1 MLGDDDFFDGGGGQ
15 KMLLQLDSLQPL
27 DDQTLNNEILGERNR
42 EIETIT
48 NDLRDLNSIVQEF
61 GIELHKQGEK
71 LGIESVPNS
80 FQIK

>member
-1 MLGDDDFFDGGGGQ
+1 MLGDDDFFDGGGQ

-71 LGIESVPNS
+71 LGIP
-80 FQIK
+80 QK